1 MSHFS
6 KYARL
11 LIYIH
16 LVIYFAVV
24 PRSFS
29 YILNSKSDFNSIL
42 VHFGVFFPTSKEFY
56 IDIYYISFCDSLH
69 CYLFPSPLQFCI
81 ICKFAKY
88 SRHFCI
94 KVNNENIEEYLIKY
108 QTWWHYLTL
117 TDAIKAAFLYP
128 SLTHKP
134 LSELLTSG
142 FSFSFPIPKILSL
155 NS

>member
-1 MSHFS
+1 MSLFS

-11 LIYIH
+11 WIYIH
-16 LVIYFAVV
+16 LAIYYTVV

-29 YILNSKSDFNSIL
+29 YLLNSKSDFNSIL
-42 VHFGVFFPTSKEFY
+42 VHLFCFFHKWRILY
-56 IDIYYISFCDSLH
+56 WHLLH
-69 CYLFPSPLQFCI
+69 FILWLSTLLAFSSPLQFCV

-117 TDAIKAAFLYP
+117 TDTIRAAFLYP
-128 SLTHKP
+128 SLTHNP

-142 FSFSFPIPKILSL
+142 FSFPIPKILSL
-155 NS
+155 NSW